1 MIIEE
6 KIYTV
11 ECDCCNSIMDSDISP
26 LFRESDAEEAA
37 RCKGWL
43 VTENS
48 HYCPNC
54 WDYDDNGNVVINN

>member
-11 ECDCCNSIMDSDISP
+11 ECDCCNSIMDNDIP
-26 LFRESDAEEAA
+26 LFQESDAEEAA

-48 HYCPNC
+48 HYCPSC